1 MGRRGEANGKNT
13 FLGIF
18 LYLERDTLKQM
29 ELYDSA
35 AYPYLTLMVLL
46 LGNWLM
52 VDGYFQYQGQLI
64 YWQIFITNQVRL

>member
-29 ELYDSA
+29 ELYDTTT
-35 AYPYLTLMVLL
+35 YPYLTLMVSL

-52 VDGYFQYQGQLI
+52 KNDYFQYQSQLI
-64 YWQIFITNQVRL
+64 LLADYHY

>member
-18 LYLERDTLKQM
+18 LYLERDILKQM
-29 ELYDSA
+29 ELYDTT
-35 AYPYLTLMVLL
+35 AYPYLTLMVSL

-52 VDGYFQYQGQLI
+52 KNYYFQYQGQLI
-64 YWQIFITNQVRL
+64 LLADYQY

>member
-29 ELYDSA
+29 ELYDTT
-35 AYPYLTLMVLL
+35 AYPYLTLMVSL
-46 LGNWLM
+46 LGNWL
-52 VDGYFQYQGQLI
+52 VENDYFQYQGQLI
-64 YWQIFITNQVRL
+64 LLADYHY